1 MKIELDRLTE
11 LKRSLRSR
19 IEGLDAGQSLRQ
31 TNFLDSLGAEQAK
44 LQKRMSAEE
53 KEETSEDGKLFAI
66 LDKIKQKYEE
76 ALKNQKITSEQLEK
90 QSLLLQEKALRGK
103 ELEESNNSLK
113 KQITK
118 LVEECKVKDLQL
130 KNEKKK
136 LEDINAKLANFEQ

>member
-136 LEDINAKLANFEQ
+136 LEDISAKLANFEQ